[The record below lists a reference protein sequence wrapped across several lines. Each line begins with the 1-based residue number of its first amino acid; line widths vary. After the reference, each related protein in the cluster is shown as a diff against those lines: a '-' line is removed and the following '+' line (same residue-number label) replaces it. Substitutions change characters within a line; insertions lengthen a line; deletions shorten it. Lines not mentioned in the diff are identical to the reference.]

1 MTTDSLDAQSHRAG
15 ALNERRVFRLGLCT
29 AAGLLALFVTCLIY
43 ELGGAAVT
51 RRFDD
56 VITAV
61 VPLGAGYACFR
72 AARRGQ
78 YGFGRAW
85 TIALR
90 RAWWLLGAAAVVW
103 GLGRMVGTWG
113 ELVRINTSPSFP
125 TPLDVGFL
133 LAVPLAAAGVLAF
146 PTAPIRA
153 LAQLRTLI
161 DGLIIAGSLLFV
173 SWVVVL
179 GPLYRAAGSRP
190 SLAVLVGLGYP
201 AGDIVTGAIALSVL
215 ARTRG
220 RSVVQLGMVTL
231 AVFCL
236 AVADSSFAYMSQKGT
251 YHIGSLSDIGWLA
264 GYLLLLLAA
273 LRPST
278 AELLRNDEEES
289 HSWIQLAAPYALLF
303 AAAITAVAVQVTKGT
318 FEAFLV
324 YDGVA
329 ISTLAA
335 ARQVVMMV
343 ENHQL
348 YRRLKHTVGD
358 LFQREAELEHNL
370 RREHS
375 VTDRLRATDAMK
387 DTFLRAVSHDLRN
400 PLTAILGVAVTLER
414 TKLNLPR
421 EQALDL
427 LRMLVEKTQRLDRML
442 SDLLDLNRLEEG
454 ILEPKRS
461 LTDVTAL
468 INRVLAEVDHL
479 GGWPIT
485 VQAEP
490 VWASID
496 APKVER
502 ILENLLVNT
511 ARHTSPGTSV
521 WVRAMTRGHDLELVV
536 EDAGPG
542 VPKELAGT
550 IFEPFRQG
558 RGARAPARTST
569 HPNVGGGRASADG
582 KPIREDRGSKA
593 VREGKGLG
601 VGIGLSLVARFA
613 QLHGG
618 RAWVTDRWGGGASFH
633 VLLPSCV
640 RPAPPRPVE
649 PSVERPARVLGSID

>member
-1 MTTDSLDAQSHRAG
+1 MTTDSLDSSSHRAG
-15 ALNERRVFRLGLCT
+15 AMSERRVFRLALLS
-29 AAGLLALFVTCLIY
+29 AAGLLVLFVTCLSY
-43 ELGGAAVT
+43 ELGGTAVT

-61 VPLGAGYACFR
+61 VPMAAGWACFR

-90 RAWWLLGAAAVVW
+90 RAWWLLGAAAVLW
-103 GLGRMVGTWG
+103 GIGRMIGTWD
-113 ELVRINTSPSFP
+113 ELVRIHTGGSPSPF
-125 TPLDVGFL
+125 DIGFL
-133 LAVPLAAAGVLAF
+133 LAAPLAAAGVLAF

-173 SWVVVL
+173 SWAYVL
-179 GPLYRAAGSRP
+179 GPIYRAGGSHT
-190 SLAVLVGLGYP
+190 SWSVVVGLAYP

-220 RSVVQLGMVTL
+220 RSVVQLSMITL

-236 AVADSSFAYMSQKGT
+236 AVADSSFAYMNQKHS
-251 YHIGSLSDIGWLA
+251 YQIGSLSDVGWLA

-273 LRPST
+273 LRPSA
-278 AELLRNDEEES
+278 AELLRDDEDGS
-289 HSWIQLAAPYALLF
+289 HSWAQLSAPYALLF
-303 AAAITAVAVQVTKGT
+303 AAAITAVVVQLTRGG

-324 YDGVA
+324 YDGIFLSV
-329 ISTLAA
+329 LAA
-335 ARQVVMMV
+335 GRQVVMLI
-343 ENHQL
+343 ENQQL
-348 YRRLKHTVGD
+348 YRRLKATVAD
-358 LFQREAELEHNL
+358 LYEHEAKLEHEL
-370 RREHS
+370 RRE
-375 VTDRLRATDAMK
+375 VKATDRLRATDAMK

-427 LRMLVEKTQRLDRML
+427 IRMLVEKTQRLDRML

-454 ILEPKRS
+454 ILEPNRS

-468 INRVLAEVDHL
+468 ISRVLAEVDHL

-490 VWASID
+490 VWAAID
-496 APKVER
+496 GPKVER
-502 ILENLLVNT
+502 ILENLLINT

-558 RGARAPARTST
+558 QGR
-569 HPNVGGGRASADG
+569 GGGLAPIRGSAHGDSG
-582 KPIREDRGSKA
+582 KPSIK
-593 VREGKGLG
+593 EGKGLG

-640 RPAPPRPVE
+640 RPAPRLAPQQG
-649 PSVERPARVLGSID
+649 SADRPARVLGSVD